1 MFVVKISSCHGFRV
15 WVLRCESVLRNISPA
30 VDVFG
35 FSKEIVFAK
44 ELNFV
49 DLFCTIL
56 ISYWLYLWRQQDLR
70 ENKNLRQLI
79 RTTLVIYYHEKGGN
93 GIL

>member
-15 WVLRCESVLRNISPA
+15 WALKCETVLRNISPA

-44 ELNFV
+44 ELNCV
-49 DLFCTIL
+49 DLFCAML
-56 ISYWLYLWRQQDLR
+56 SSYWLCLWRPQDLR
-70 ENKNLRQLI
+70 ENVNLRQLI
-79 RTTLVIYYHEKGGN
+79 RTTLVIYYHEKGEN